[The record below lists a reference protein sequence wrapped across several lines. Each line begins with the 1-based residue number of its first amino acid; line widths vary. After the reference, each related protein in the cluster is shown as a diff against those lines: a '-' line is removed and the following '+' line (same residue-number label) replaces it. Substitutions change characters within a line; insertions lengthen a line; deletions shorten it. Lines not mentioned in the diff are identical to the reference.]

1 MQVFGKWFTKHG
13 QKTAVHSEYLPGQ
26 DNAVKQNSKE
36 GDMSIKVL
44 IKRKVAENREKE
56 LGVLLRQLRSMTM
69 NRPGYISGETLKRF
83 DKPGENL
90 VISSW
95 QSPNDWREWM
105 LTKERAEIQ
114 DRIDELL
121 GVKTEY
127 EIYEY

>member
-1 MQVFGKWFTKHG
+1 MCFPGKTMLQTKTKG
-13 QKTAVHSEYLPGQ
+13 GY
-26 DNAVKQNSKE
+26 
-36 GDMSIKVL
+36 DMAIKVL
-44 IKRKVAENREKE
+44 IKRKVAENKEKD

-69 NRPGYISGETLKRF
+69 SRPGYISGETLKRF

-95 QSPNDWREWM
+95 QSANDWREWM

-121 GVKTEY
+121 GAKTEY